1 MRSAALCSSL
11 QHGDVYSLILCSLLM
26 SVPSAV
32 AAAGAK
38 GEHARSSTSE
48 PAPNGYSG
56 DGQSLATKLNEARRL
71 YVGGRYYE
79 SALLMEQVCAVSA
92 DPVHLFNLG
101 TANRRAGRAS
111 EAITSYRKFMEA
123 APQHPQ
129 VPEARAYIHDME
141 VLLLERQKS
150 EQAASQLSSRVAWT
164 EQALDE
170 AKQAL
175 AKEREQREKDNRPLY
190 KKAWFWGVIA
200 SVVVAGTVAGI
211 VGGVVSSQQVP
222 LPPADTPFVDFSFK

>member
-1 MRSAALCSSL
+1 VRSAALCSSL
-11 QHGDVYSLILCSLLM
+11 KGDARRLLLFGLLIGT
-26 SVPSAV
+26 PGAV
-32 AAAGAK
+32 AADGTK
-38 GEHARSSTSE
+38 GDAARSSTGE
-48 PAPNGYSG
+48 PAPGGYSA
-56 DGQSLATKLNEARRL
+56 DGQTLASKLSEARRL
-71 YVGGRYYE
+71 YVGGRFYE
-79 SALLMEQVCAVSA
+79 SALLMEQVCAVST

-111 EAITSYRKFMEA
+111 EAITSYRRFMEA

-141 VLLLERQKS
+141 VLLQERQKA

-175 AKEREQREKDNRPLY
+175 AKEREQREKENRPLY

-200 SVVVAGTVAGI
+200 SVVVAGTVGAV

>member
-1 MRSAALCSSL
+1 MLL
-11 QHGDVYSLILCSLLM
+11 FSLLM
-26 SVPSAV
+26 GIPGSV
-32 AAAGAK
+32 AADGAK
-38 GEHARSSTSE
+38 GDAARSSAGE
-48 PAPNGYSG
+48 PAPGGYLA
-56 DGQSLATKLNEARRL
+56 DGQTLASKLSEARRL
-71 YVGGRYYE
+71 YVGGRFYE
-79 SALLMEQVCAVSA
+79 SALLMEQVCAVST

-111 EAITSYRKFMEA
+111 EAITSYRRFMEA

-141 VLLLERQKS
+141 VLLQERQKA

-175 AKEREQREKDNRPLY
+175 AKEREQREKENRPLY

-200 SVVVAGTVAGI
+200 SVVVAGTVGSV
-211 VGGVVSSQQVP
+211 VGGVVSSQQVS